1 MVHIEVGVM
10 KINNYFSFE
19 NKNTREW
26 IQIIGWCSHYF
37 GPCGTDEEFS
47 IPIDKRWYVGSSQ
60 KFWFRDEKDFI
71 MVVLRW
77 A

>member
-1 MVHIEVGVM
+1 M

-26 IQIIGWCSHYF
+26 IQIIGWCSYHF
-37 GPCGTDEEFS
+37 GPCSTDEEFS

-77 A
+77 L